1 MVAGP
6 HPARALGGRLLPRP
20 RLHRILSQI
29 YVPNYF
35 IGRTRTSDGLLG
47 DPVNL
52 AWRGEEAQIHH
63 AMKAAGW
70 TLADDITAASTWG
83 IIRSTVARS
92 SYPEAPVSPL
102 MLFGRRQDFAY
113 QQEVDGDPGRA
124 ITSASG
130 SARRVGAPGG
140 LQADWLAAGTYD
152 KSVGLSLFTLQV
164 THKIEENTDIERDYI
179 VRTVTEA
186 DPEISVDVVRD
197 FSTGYHSRNGGGDA
211 IITDGDL
218 PIVDVGRVT
227 TDAED
232 YPERLDLALDATQI
246 DQDAHSVS
254 ALARTLWSRRPL
266 QTLIGAGLVLVL
278 LIFQATDVLSIL
290 LDWDRLRADV
300 AGVGVEVTASE
311 TEVVTRIVAGVL
323 VGLSLIIGVIQVI
336 ASISV
341 FRGGN
346 RARLWILTLSTIS
359 VVISFT
365 NYLTGD
371 RSIATNMYS
380 LITVALQVGVL
391 LSLSSDSSRLFT
403 RFSTAA
409 ARADRQDRAIED

>member
-1 MVAGP
+1 
-6 HPARALGGRLLPRP
+6 
-20 RLHRILSQI
+20 
-29 YVPNYF
+29 
-35 IGRTRTSDGLLG
+35 
-47 DPVNL
+47 
-52 AWRGEEAQIHH
+52 
-63 AMKAAGW
+63 MKAAGW

>member
-1 MVAGP
+1 
-6 HPARALGGRLLPRP
+6 
-20 RLHRILSQI
+20 
-29 YVPNYF
+29 
-35 IGRTRTSDGLLG
+35 
-47 DPVNL
+47 
-52 AWRGEEAQIHH
+52 
-63 AMKAAGW
+63 
-70 TLADDITAASTWG
+70 
-83 IIRSTVARS
+83 
-92 SYPEAPVSPL
+92 
-102 MLFGRRQDFAY
+102 
-113 QQEVDGDPGRA
+113 
-124 ITSASG
+124 
-130 SARRVGAPGG
+130 
-140 LQADWLAAGTYD
+140 
-152 KSVGLSLFTLQV
+152 
-164 THKIEENTDIERDYI
+164 
-179 VRTVTEA
+179 
-186 DPEISVDVVRD
+186 
-197 FSTGYHSRNGGGDA
+197 
-211 IITDGDL
+211 
-218 PIVDVGRVT
+218 
-227 TDAED
+227 
-232 YPERLDLALDATQI
+232 
-246 DQDAHSVS
+246 
-254 ALARTLWSRRPL
+254 LWSRRPL

-341 FRGGN
+341 FRGSN